1 MITVVLEGGNLI
13 AVLSSNP
20 ADVGKQARI
29 INYVDHKDDGNALVI
44 QSDGSAADA
53 HDETL
58 DPDDRLVGP
67 FALVRYRRARAA
79 LTALSRVREE
89 REKMRADGSRLD
101 WLEAAAKRSRTG
113 ISFDWVP
120 SVEGEPSGFRFM
132 RRHFIGEACQT
143 LRSAIDRARAPLSKE
158 GEQ

>member
-1 MITVVLEGGNLI
+1 MTTDPLDMIEEALNEIGVEYAN
-13 AVLSSNP
+13 AAQRALS
-20 ADVGKQARI
+20 
-29 INYVDHKDDGNALVI
+29 
-44 QSDGSAADA
+44 
-53 HDETL
+53 
-58 DPDDRLVGP
+58 
-67 FALVRYRRARAA
+67 A
-79 LTALSRVREE
+79 LTRAREE

-143 LRSAIDRARAPLSKE
+143 LRSAIDRARAALSKQE